1 MGVGQLDED
10 QEEVCGLTDLLRHG
24 LPLIDRIE
32 RKQEKRDPTNEVYLR
47 SSLSIE
53 NPVLTHRP
61 LKGLGLY
68 GIHRGSSERTPK
80 VPIKSVETPSDL
92 IVNRTYENEVLLS
105 LNLLQ

>member
-10 QEEVCGLTDLLRHG
+10 QEEVCGLTDLLRHD
-24 LPLIDRIE
+24 LPLTDRIE
-32 RKQEKRDPTNEVYLR
+32 RKQEKIDPTNEVYLR

-53 NPVLTHRP
+53 NPVLTHFP

-68 GIHRGSSERTPK
+68 GLHRGSSEITPK

-105 LNLLQ
+105 LNHL